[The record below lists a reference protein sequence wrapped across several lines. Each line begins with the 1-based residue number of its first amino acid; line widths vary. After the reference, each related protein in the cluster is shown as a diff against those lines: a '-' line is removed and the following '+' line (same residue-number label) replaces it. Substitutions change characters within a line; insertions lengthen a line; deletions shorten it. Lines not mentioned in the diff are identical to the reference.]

1 MASTKLYP
9 SYLITGASSGI
20 GYSLAIEFAKRAHEA
35 DAPLALAITARREEV
50 LNNLR
55 AAILDVHPKCIVVV
69 KRLDVTAGI
78 DAIRACINECH
89 AAMGPIH
96 CFVVNAGVTA
106 RMREIGRDEDFANE
120 AMVIQ
125 TNLLGSMA
133 TVDAAVRYIKQRG
146 INQRDPGAHI
156 VGMSSVNGSL
166 LSLRGSSYCVSKTA
180 LNTYLRILA
189 LETRDDN
196 IAVTILKPGF
206 IDTPISQHI
215 AQRPFMITPE
225 RGAELMVNHIAC
237 KSAEAFIPGW
247 PWAVLARIL
256 SWAPGWLIIWMAKR
270 NRMENENYG
279 SVIGGK
285 NKVE

>member
-1 MASTKLYP
+1 MTCTKLYP

-20 GYSLAIEFAKRAHEA
+20 GYSLALELAKRARDA
-35 DAPLALAITARREEV
+35 DVPLALAITARREEA
-50 LNNLR
+50 LNDLR
-55 AAILDVHPKCIVVV
+55 AAILDVYPACVVVV

-78 DAIRACINECH
+78 DVIRACIYECH
-89 AAMGPIH
+89 EVMGPIH
-96 CFVVNAGVTA
+96 CFVVNAGVSA
-106 RMREIGRDEDFANE
+106 RMREIGRDDNFDNE

-133 TVDAAVRYIKQRG
+133 TVDAAVRYIKQHG

-166 LSLRGSSYCVSKTA
+166 LSLRGSSYCVSKAA

-189 LETRDDN
+189 LETRNDN

-215 AQRPFMITPE
+215 ARRPE
-225 RGAELMVNHIAC
+225 RGAELMAYHIAR
-237 KSAEAFIPGW
+237 KSSEAFIPGW
-247 PWAVLARIL
+247 PWVVLARLL
-256 SWAPGWLIIWMAKR
+256 SWAPGWLTIWMAKR
-270 NRMENENYG
+270 NRTESQNYG
-279 SVIGGK
+279 SVIGGQK
-285 NKVE
+285 KAE